1 MSSDKK
7 NGRRKA
13 AGRTLRRI
21 AALVLLTTLFAGLVE
36 RSLSDI
42 WNKMISEGTSAQ
54 VAIDEQTIPINR
66 EIKKKMQELGFM
78 DENGKLLQSY
88 VIRDVDWIE
97 EQIKNARGQ

>member
-1 MSSDKK
+1 MDSI
-7 NGRRKA
+7 A
-13 AGRTLRRI
+13 WLRDVPRSM
-21 AALVLLTTLFAGLVE
+21 GQYLVE

-78 DENGKLLQSY
+78 DENGNLTETY

-97 EQIKNARGQ
+97 EQIENARRQ